1 MGIGQAHVFAEFVI
15 GFFAAAHAGF
25 LFGSR
30 NGIPFFQI
38 VQIFLKQ
45 NIAAA
50 GIRLAFGNN
59 GNIAYI
65 VIALRIF
72 RTIDKTVQ
80 AAVFI
85 QAQAVFFSGYADAV
99 AECTENR
106 LGQGIGGFLLGGL
119 NVDIEVVLGRRG
131 EAVAQFREGFDFT
144 AFVSMSE
151 RLPCAAAE
159 GNGQTQNIIWKTGF

>member
-1 MGIGQAHVFAEFVI
+1 MFAAEFAEGQAAADNFQANAVFFDIDTAEMGVGQAHVFAEFVI

-38 VQIFLKQ
+38 VQVFLQQ

-50 GIRLAFGNN
+50 GIRLAFGND

-65 VIALRIF
+65 VIPLRIF

-85 QAQAVFFSGYADAV
+85 
-99 AECTENR
+99 
-106 LGQGIGGFLLGGL
+106 
-119 NVDIEVVLGRRG
+119 
-131 EAVAQFREGFDFT
+131 
-144 AFVSMSE
+144 
-151 RLPCAAAE
+151 
-159 GNGQTQNIIWKTGF
+159 

>member
-1 MGIGQAHVFAEFVI
+1 MFAADFAEGQAAADNFQANAVFFDIDAAEMGVGQAHVFAEFVI
-15 GFFAAAHAGF
+15 GFFAAANAGF

-38 VQIFLKQ
+38 VQVFLQQ

-72 RTIDKTVQ
+72 RTVDKTVQ

-99 AECTENR
+99 AEC
-106 LGQGIGGFLLGGL
+106 
-119 NVDIEVVLGRRG
+119 
-131 EAVAQFREGFDFT
+131 A
-144 AFVSMSE
+144 
-151 RLPCAAAE
+151 
-159 GNGQTQNIIWKTGF
+159 

>member
-1 MGIGQAHVFAEFVI
+1 MGVGQAYIFAEFII

-38 VQIFLKQ
+38 VQVFLQQ

-50 GIRLAFGNN
+50 GIGLAFGNN
-59 GNIAYI
+59 GDIAHI

-99 AECTENR
+99 AEC
-106 LGQGIGGFLLGGL
+106 
-119 NVDIEVVLGRRG
+119 
-131 EAVAQFREGFDFT
+131 A
-144 AFVSMSE
+144 
-151 RLPCAAAE
+151 
-159 GNGQTQNIIWKTGF
+159 